1 MSETP
6 LIGRNKQ
13 LTQLTQLAQS
23 TMTEKRLKVVLV
35 EGEPG
40 VGKTAL
46 VREFVKGLEGS
57 GWGAL
62 WGSCAQ
68 DGSSPYGPVREATG
82 CKADAVLPDR
92 DEMLRELVGILAE
105 KCRARPTIL
114 VIDDL
119 QWADDWSYH
128 FIEFL
133 ANNRLEIDCLIC
145 ATVRDSSQRNI
156 EGVRSIL
163 HQRGDL
169 ISLTGVT
176 AEHVSEIYQS
186 VTGRNLADKNSAALQ
201 EFTGGNPL
209 CVVHFARSTSDIGE
223 INRWQEVGDFPLP
236 QKIREVLMSRYRGLP
251 RTERSSL
258 EILAELRNAI
268 SFVIIAAVS
277 RDEDLRLSNTIGRL
291 VEEGF
296 VRLDGGK
303 YAISHGLLRQV
314 IRAEMAADRRSI
326 LNRRIAD
333 ALRAEDESQIEE
345 IAFHYDRSDDHLNA
359 FAFLWEW
366 SKALREMGAFRALDS
381 ILQKALGHLESA
393 GSSQFDQRAMAE
405 FHLDLAFAALRLG
418 DRERYERILSSCE
431 CYPKTWYRFYVESL
445 GCFENR
451 EFAKA
456 LPLLTNAL
464 SMCSTPR
471 DRALVVREMGLV
483 YEGLGQPMEA
493 AQQIDLVAE
502 AYEELK
508 DARLE
513 NRIRGYRGYA
523 AFLRQDYGK
532 ASMISSNTYGSL
544 TVTIRASFYHGDFV
558 MCEKACR
565 SSLSWSAS
573 FGGADERARL
583 FYSRL
588 LEVAGDTERSMSE
601 WVKTIEQTTSEG
613 VKQRVRD
620 RAWTLSHG
628 IEMHCRRREADRA
641 SELVCELRKID
652 LSGETET
659 VRDRAMGLYHLALGD
674 LDEARK
680 WLSKAVSFLRDR
692 RGGEWMISLIEY
704 CEFLVEY
711 GPHSEAVEHL
721 KLAQDEA
728 RRMGFGLYKD
738 RLTAVGT
745 KLEETRRT
753 RPGKPLA
760 RIDEFIDRAQDPNLS
775 PDAVV
780 DLLLS
785 VDEVR
790 NAWIVDGDGL
800 PLAGAVPES
809 IGEEEAQIV
818 LPLDGLGRI
827 GVSFNKDLPEK
838 GTMRTILSISR
849 LLLQGQTI
857 QHRTIPAAVT
867 DEDWIGVSHASESV
881 RSRIAQ
887 AAGCDESVLIVGET
901 GTGKD
906 LVAEMIHKQ
915 SARSDQ
921 PFQAVNCANLSG
933 EILLSELFGHAKG
946 AFTGALRD
954 HVGLVE
960 SANGGTL
967 FLDEVGEAG
976 SHVQAS
982 LLRVLQNGQIRRV
995 GETRTREVNVRVL
1008 SATNADLGAAIE
1020 AGAFRADL
1028 FYRLNTIELT
1038 IPALRDRPEDVRPLA
1053 LDMIARLAPEGVS
1066 VSESVI
1072 DRLSS
1077 LSWPGNVREL
1087 ENIIRRLSLAAGDSQ
1102 TIDDRHLGQ
1111 VLEEGGGPPS
1121 LNEMVA
1127 GVERRAIQDALAATD
1142 GNVSGAARRLGMSR
1156 GGLQKKMTKYDI
1168 QAA

>member
-1 MSETP
+1 MRETP

-13 LTQLTQLAQS
+13 LTQLTQLAKS
-23 TMTEKRLKVVLV
+23 TTTEKRLKVVLV

-40 VGKTAL
+40 IGKTAL
-46 VREFVKGLEGS
+46 VREFVKRLEGS

-62 WGSCAQ
+62 WGACAQ

-92 DEMLRELVGILAE
+92 DEMLRELVGFLAE
-105 KCRARPTIL
+105 KCRERPTIL

-133 ANNRLEIDCLIC
+133 SNNRLEIDCLVC
-145 ATVRDSSQRNI
+145 ATVRDSPQRNI
-156 EGVRSIL
+156 AGVRSIL

-169 ISLTGVT
+169 VSLTGVT
-176 AEHVSEIYQS
+176 TEHVSGIYQS
-186 VTGRNLADKNSAALQ
+186 ITGRSLEDKNSAALQ

-209 CVVHFARSTSDIGE
+209 CVVHFARSTSDVGE
-223 INRWQEVGDFPLP
+223 ISRWQEVGDFPLP
-236 QKIREVLMSRYRGLP
+236 QKIKEVLLSRFRGLP
-251 RTERSSL
+251 HTERSSL
-258 EILAELRNAI
+258 EILAELRNPC
-268 SFVIIAAVS
+268 SFTVIKAVS
-277 RDEDLRLSNTIGRL
+277 CDADLRLSDTVTQLI
-291 VEEGF
+291 EEGF
-296 VRLDGGK
+296 VRLEDGN

-314 IRAEMAADRRSI
+314 IRGEMAVDRSTI
-326 LNRRIAD
+326 LNQRIAD
-333 ALRAEDESQIEE
+333 ALKVEDPSRIEE
-345 IAFHYDRSDDHLNA
+345 IAFHYDKSDDHLSA
-359 FAFLWEW
+359 FAYLWKW
-366 SKALREMGAFRALDS
+366 SKGLREMGALLAQNP

-405 FHLDLAFAALRLG
+405 FHLDLALAALGLG
-418 DRERYERILSSCE
+418 DRERYDRILSSCE
-431 CYPKTWYRFYVESL
+431 CYPKTWYRFYVESV

-464 SMCSTPR
+464 SMCSSPR

-502 AYEELK
+502 AYEELD
-508 DARLE
+508 DARFK
-513 NRIRGYRGYA
+513 NRIRAHKGYA
-523 AFLRQDYGK
+523 AFLRQEYGK
-532 ASMISSNTYGSL
+532 ASMISSNTYGSM

-558 MCEKACR
+558 MCEEACR

-573 FGGADERARL
+573 LGRADENARL

-601 WVKTIEQTTSEG
+601 WLKTIEQTTSEG
-613 VKQRVRD
+613 VNQRVRE
-620 RAWTLSHG
+620 RAWVLSHG
-628 IEMHCRRREADRA
+628 IEMYCRRREADKA
-641 SELVCELRKID
+641 SELVRELRKID

-659 VRDRAMGLYHLALGD
+659 VKARAIGFYHLALGD

-680 WLSKAVSFLRDR
+680 WLSKAVSVLRGR

-711 GPHSEAVEHL
+711 GPHSEAVEHW

-728 RRMGFGLYKD
+728 RRMEFGLYKD
-738 RLTAVGT
+738 RLTAIGA
-745 KLEETRRT
+745 KLEEASRT
-753 RPGKPLA
+753 GPDEPLS
-760 RIDEFIDRAQDPNLS
+760 RIDEFIDRAKDPNLS
-775 PDAVV
+775 PDAVGA
-780 DLLLS
+780 LLLS
-785 VDEVR
+785 FDEVR
-790 NAWIVDGDGL
+790 SAWIVDKEGHL
-800 PLAGAVPES
+800 LAGAVPES
-809 IGEEEAQIV
+809 IGDEEAQIV
-818 LPLDGLGRI
+818 LPLDGVGRI
-827 GVSFNKDLPEK
+827 GVSFNKDLSDK
-838 GTMRTILSISR
+838 STMKTILSISR
-849 LLLQGQTI
+849 LLLKGQAV
-857 QHRTIPAAVT
+857 QLKTIPAAVV
-867 DEDWIGVSHASESV
+867 DEDWIGVSRASETV
-881 RSRIAQ
+881 RSRVAQ
-887 AAGCDESVLIVGET
+887 AAGCDEGVLIVGET

-915 SARSDQ
+915 SARSGQ

-976 SHVQAS
+976 PHVQAS

-1028 FYRLNTIELT
+1028 FYRLNTIQLT

-1111 VLEEGGGPPS
+1111 VLEEGEGPPS